1 MKTLYIYIILM
12 LLLPFFSE
20 SNIYAQK
27 RSKQYSEIKAK
38 VVDKEGN
45 PIQSVRIT
53 VDEGIFESSTD
64 KQGKFSL
71 KVTDNST
78 LVFDVPGFEPQYL
91 GVSVI
96 KQNPVVVMEKSIP
109 YGGVKDEVELPFRKT
124 IAREIVGAT
133 STIDEDAIS
142 SSNQMN
148 VLNILSGK
156 APGLNVS
163 QVPTEPGRSATV
175 LNIRGLSRSATDNAP
190 LIIID
195 GIERPLE
202 DLTPE
207 EIESITVLKDAS
219 TTAIYGSRG
228 ATSKILYGPKAVN
241 GVLLVKTKRGIKY
254 KRDRQFNIE
263 FGAQTPVRMPE
274 YLNSADYA
282 TMYNQARINDG
293 LSPYYTQTDIDGYR
307 MGTNPVLYPDVD
319 FHKLCLNDHMSYRK
333 AIAQFRGGNESAQYY
348 VNATYAGYGGYE
360 AVGKNN
366 TSNKFNLRVNLDYK
380 VNDWLKAFVDI
391 AGQMEFYTTNY
402 MSADKLFSRL
412 SSHRPN
418 AYPIKFSDPGN
429 PGTEI
434 YGAMENANLSS
445 SRENIYA
452 EMALGGSKENTV
464 RKGQTNIGFDLSL
477 DRYVKGLSAKAYVTF
492 DVYNYLVVGKNE
504 NFSSYRPIF
513 NENSLI
519 GKELLTVEKKV
530 SDKSRIA
537 DQMYRNYGYF
547 GQLSYDR
554 TFQAKHQLKSDL
566 VIFQS
571 RRENLGSSQD
581 DVNRTFALRT
591 NYVYNKKWIAEL
603 DMAVMGSSRF
613 TKGNRYGYFPTVGVA
628 WIASEEKFLKDKEWL
643 DFLKI
648 KASTG
653 LLGTDNYF
661 DFFLF
666 ESRWNTSQSTHFG
679 PKLEEDVNTSTLVHV
694 GNPDLTWEKSF
705 EINIG
710 AEASFLNCLTADFNY
725 FNNYRYDIL
734 TPTTSFSSING
745 GELMYR
751 NYGSVR
757 NQGVELALEYSGNIG
772 KLHYSIGGNTIW
784 SKAVYEK
791 TDDMEGL
798 SSNRKKEGKP
808 VDTRFGLI
816 AEGLF
821 KSGDEIAAH
830 PVQDFGPVQIGD
842 VKYANINND
851 HHINENDMLPIG
863 NEYPRFQFGL
873 NINLA
878 YKGFE
883 LSLSG
888 SGMAQYDIYL
898 NNSYYWMREDQKYST
913 FVKNYFNPSTGEGK
927 FPRLTTQ
934 QNQNNYRSSSLWMRS
949 GNFFKLRDAMLSY
962 SLPQNITNKMTLKQV
977 KLFVRGSNLFTIS
990 SIKDLDPEYIDAGV
1004 TGYPFFRSFTGGINV
1019 VF

>member
-1 MKTLYIYIILM
+1 
-12 LLLPFFSE
+12 
-20 SNIYAQK
+20 
-27 RSKQYSEIKAK
+27 
-38 VVDKEGN
+38 
-45 PIQSVRIT
+45 
-53 VDEGIFESSTD
+53 
-64 KQGKFSL
+64 
-71 KVTDNST
+71 
-78 LVFDVPGFEPQYL
+78 
-91 GVSVI
+91 
-96 KQNPVVVMEKSIP
+96 MEKSIP

-207 EIESITVLKDAS
+207 EIESITVLKD
-219 TTAIYGSRG
+219 

>member
-64 KQGKFSL
+64 KQGEFSL

-207 EIESITVLKDAS
+207 EIESITVLKD
-219 TTAIYGSRG
+219 

-757 NQGVELALEYSGNIG
+757 NQGVELALEYSCNIG

>member
-207 EIESITVLKDAS
+207 EIESITVLKDA
-219 TTAIYGSRG
+219 
-228 ATSKILYGPKAVN
+228 TSKILYGPKAVN

-254 KRDRQFNIE
+254 KMDRQFNIE

>member
-1 MKTLYIYIILM
+1 M
-12 LLLPFFSE
+12 
-20 SNIYAQK
+20 
-27 RSKQYSEIKAK
+27 
-38 VVDKEGN
+38 
-45 PIQSVRIT
+45 
-53 VDEGIFESSTD
+53 
-64 KQGKFSL
+64 
-71 KVTDNST
+71 
-78 LVFDVPGFEPQYL
+78 
-91 GVSVI
+91 
-96 KQNPVVVMEKSIP
+96 
-109 YGGVKDEVELPFRKT
+109 
-124 IAREIVGAT
+124 
-133 STIDEDAIS
+133 
-142 SSNQMN
+142 
-148 VLNILSGK
+148 
-156 APGLNVS
+156 
-163 QVPTEPGRSATV
+163 
-175 LNIRGLSRSATDNAP
+175 
-190 LIIID
+190 
-195 GIERPLE
+195 
-202 DLTPE
+202 
-207 EIESITVLKDAS
+207 
-219 TTAIYGSRG
+219 
-228 ATSKILYGPKAVN
+228 
-241 GVLLVKTKRGIKY
+241 VKTKRGIKY

-888 SGMAQYDIYL
+888 SGMAQYNIYL

>member
-124 IAREIVGAT
+124 ISREIVGAT

-207 EIESITVLKDAS
+207 EIESITVLKD
-219 TTAIYGSRG
+219 

-348 VNATYAGYGGYE
+348 VNVTYAGYGGYE

-977 KLFVRGSNLFTIS
+977 KLFVRGSNLFTVS

>member
-207 EIESITVLKDAS
+207 EIESITVLKD
-219 TTAIYGSRG
+219 

-1019 VF
+1019 VFSWEK

>member
-207 EIESITVLKDAS
+207 EIESITVLKD
-219 TTAIYGSRG
+219 

-666 ESRWNTSQSTHFG
+666 ESRWTTSQSTHFG

>member
-207 EIESITVLKDAS
+207 EIESITVLKD
-219 TTAIYGSRG
+219 

-798 SSNRKKEGKP
+798 SSNRKKR
-808 VDTRFGLI
+808 VSRLI
-816 AEGLF
+816 L
-821 KSGDEIAAH
+821 
-830 PVQDFGPVQIGD
+830 V
-842 VKYANINND
+842 
-851 HHINENDMLPIG
+851 
-863 NEYPRFQFGL
+863 
-873 NINLA
+873 
-878 YKGFE
+878 
-883 LSLSG
+883 
-888 SGMAQYDIYL
+888 
-898 NNSYYWMREDQKYST
+898 
-913 FVKNYFNPSTGEGK
+913 
-927 FPRLTTQ
+927 
-934 QNQNNYRSSSLWMRS
+934 
-949 GNFFKLRDAMLSY
+949 
-962 SLPQNITNKMTLKQV
+962 
-977 KLFVRGSNLFTIS
+977 
-990 SIKDLDPEYIDAGV
+990 LD
-1004 TGYPFFRSFTGGINV
+1004 
-1019 VF
+1019 

>member
-207 EIESITVLKDAS
+207 EIESITVLKD
-219 TTAIYGSRG
+219 

-898 NNSYYWMREDQKYST
+898 NNSYI
-913 FVKNYFNPSTGEGK
+913 G
-927 FPRLTTQ
+927 
-934 QNQNNYRSSSLWMRS
+934 
-949 GNFFKLRDAMLSY
+949 
-962 SLPQNITNKMTLKQV
+962 
-977 KLFVRGSNLFTIS
+977 
-990 SIKDLDPEYIDAGV
+990 
-1004 TGYPFFRSFTGGINV
+1004 
-1019 VF
+1019 

>member
-207 EIESITVLKDAS
+207 EIESITVLKD
-219 TTAIYGSRG
+219 

-519 GKELLTVEKKV
+519 GKELLTVDKKV

>member
-207 EIESITVLKDAS
+207 EIESITVLKDA
-219 TTAIYGSRG
+219 
-228 ATSKILYGPKAVN
+228 TSKILYGPKAVN

-307 MGTNPVLYPDVD
+307 MGTNPVLYPDVE

>member
-207 EIESITVLKDAS
+207 EIESITVLKD
-219 TTAIYGSRG
+219 

-452 EMALGGSKENTV
+452 EMVLGGSKENTV

>member
-1 MKTLYIYIILM
+1 M

-124 IAREIVGAT
+124 ISREIVGAT

-207 EIESITVLKDAS
+207 EIESITVLKDA
-219 TTAIYGSRG
+219 
-228 ATSKILYGPKAVN
+228 TSKILYGPKAVN

-282 TMYNQARINDG
+282 TMYNRARINDG

-977 KLFVRGSNLFTIS
+977 KLFVRGSNLFTVS

>member
-1 MKTLYIYIILM
+1 M

-207 EIESITVLKDAS
+207 EIESITVLKD
-219 TTAIYGSRG
+219 

-913 FVKNYFNPSTGEGK
+913 FVKNYYPN
-927 FPRLTTQ
+927 
-934 QNQNNYRSSSLWMRS
+934 S
-949 GNFFKLRDAMLSY
+949 G
-962 SLPQNITNKMTLKQV
+962 
-977 KLFVRGSNLFTIS
+977 
-990 SIKDLDPEYIDAGV
+990 
-1004 TGYPFFRSFTGGINV
+1004 
-1019 VF
+1019 

>member
-124 IAREIVGAT
+124 ISREIVGAT

-207 EIESITVLKDAS
+207 EIESITVLKDA
-219 TTAIYGSRG
+219 
-228 ATSKILYGPKAVN
+228 TSKILYGPKAVN

-282 TMYNQARINDG
+282 TMYNRARINDG

-934 QNQNNYRSSSLWMRS
+934 QNQNY
-949 GNFFKLRDAMLSY
+949 LR
-962 SLPQNITNKMTLKQV
+962 T
-977 KLFVRGSNLFTIS
+977 
-990 SIKDLDPEYIDAGV
+990 
-1004 TGYPFFRSFTGGINV
+1004 
-1019 VF
+1019 

>member
-1 MKTLYIYIILM
+1 M

-64 KQGKFSL
+64 KQGEFSL

-207 EIESITVLKDAS
+207 EIESITVLKD
-219 TTAIYGSRG
+219 

-710 AEASFLNCLTADFNY
+710 AEASFLNCLTAYFNY

>member
-1 MKTLYIYIILM
+1 M
-12 LLLPFFSE
+12 
-20 SNIYAQK
+20 
-27 RSKQYSEIKAK
+27 
-38 VVDKEGN
+38 
-45 PIQSVRIT
+45 
-53 VDEGIFESSTD
+53 
-64 KQGKFSL
+64 

-207 EIESITVLKDAS
+207 EIESITVLKD
-219 TTAIYGSRG
+219 

-873 NINLA
+873 NINLV

>member
-12 LLLPFFSE
+12 LLLPFFPE

-207 EIESITVLKDAS
+207 EIESITVLKD
-219 TTAIYGSRG
+219 

>member
-1 MKTLYIYIILM
+1 M

-163 QVPTEPGRSATV
+163 QVPTESGRSATV

-207 EIESITVLKDAS
+207 EIESITVLKD
-219 TTAIYGSRG
+219 

>member
-207 EIESITVLKDAS
+207 EIESITVLKDA
-219 TTAIYGSRG
+219 
-228 ATSKILYGPKAVN
+228 TSKILYGPKAVN

-412 SSHRPN
+412 SSHKPN

>member
-124 IAREIVGAT
+124 ISREIVGAT

-207 EIESITVLKDAS
+207 EIESITVLKDA
-219 TTAIYGSRG
+219 
-228 ATSKILYGPKAVN
+228 TSKILYGPKAVN

-282 TMYNQARINDG
+282 TMYNRARINDG

-863 NEYPRFQFGL
+863 NKYPRFQFGL

-977 KLFVRGSNLFTIS
+977 KLFVRGSNLFTVS

>member
-1 MKTLYIYIILM
+1 M

-207 EIESITVLKDAS
+207 EIESITVLKD
-219 TTAIYGSRG
+219 

-830 PVQDFGPVQIGD
+830 PVQDF
-842 VKYANINND
+842 
-851 HHINENDMLPIG
+851 
-863 NEYPRFQFGL
+863 
-873 NINLA
+873 
-878 YKGFE
+878 
-883 LSLSG
+883 
-888 SGMAQYDIYL
+888 
-898 NNSYYWMREDQKYST
+898 
-913 FVKNYFNPSTGEGK
+913 
-927 FPRLTTQ
+927 
-934 QNQNNYRSSSLWMRS
+934 RSCTDW
-949 GNFFKLRDAMLSY
+949 
-962 SLPQNITNKMTLKQV
+962 
-977 KLFVRGSNLFTIS
+977 
-990 SIKDLDPEYIDAGV
+990 
-1004 TGYPFFRSFTGGINV
+1004 
-1019 VF
+1019 

>member
-78 LVFDVPGFEPQYL
+78 LVFDAPGFEPQYL

-207 EIESITVLKDAS
+207 EIESITVLKD
-219 TTAIYGSRG
+219 

-798 SSNRKKEGKP
+798 SSNRKKR
-808 VDTRFGLI
+808 VSRLI
-816 AEGLF
+816 L
-821 KSGDEIAAH
+821 
-830 PVQDFGPVQIGD
+830 V
-842 VKYANINND
+842 
-851 HHINENDMLPIG
+851 
-863 NEYPRFQFGL
+863 
-873 NINLA
+873 
-878 YKGFE
+878 
-883 LSLSG
+883 
-888 SGMAQYDIYL
+888 
-898 NNSYYWMREDQKYST
+898 
-913 FVKNYFNPSTGEGK
+913 
-927 FPRLTTQ
+927 
-934 QNQNNYRSSSLWMRS
+934 
-949 GNFFKLRDAMLSY
+949 
-962 SLPQNITNKMTLKQV
+962 
-977 KLFVRGSNLFTIS
+977 
-990 SIKDLDPEYIDAGV
+990 LD
-1004 TGYPFFRSFTGGINV
+1004 
-1019 VF
+1019 

>member
-207 EIESITVLKDAS
+207 EIESITVLKD
-219 TTAIYGSRG
+219 

-898 NNSYYWMREDQKYST
+898 NNSYA
-913 FVKNYFNPSTGEGK
+913 
-927 FPRLTTQ
+927 
-934 QNQNNYRSSSLWMRS
+934 SS
-949 GNFFKLRDAMLSY
+949 G
-962 SLPQNITNKMTLKQV
+962 
-977 KLFVRGSNLFTIS
+977 
-990 SIKDLDPEYIDAGV
+990 
-1004 TGYPFFRSFTGGINV
+1004 
-1019 VF
+1019 

>member
-1 MKTLYIYIILM
+1 
-12 LLLPFFSE
+12 
-20 SNIYAQK
+20 
-27 RSKQYSEIKAK
+27 
-38 VVDKEGN
+38 
-45 PIQSVRIT
+45 
-53 VDEGIFESSTD
+53 
-64 KQGKFSL
+64 
-71 KVTDNST
+71 
-78 LVFDVPGFEPQYL
+78 
-91 GVSVI
+91 
-96 KQNPVVVMEKSIP
+96 
-109 YGGVKDEVELPFRKT
+109 
-124 IAREIVGAT
+124 
-133 STIDEDAIS
+133 
-142 SSNQMN
+142 MN

-207 EIESITVLKDAS
+207 EIESITVLKD
-219 TTAIYGSRG
+219 

>member
-207 EIESITVLKDAS
+207 EIESITVLKD
-219 TTAIYGSRG
+219 

-613 TKGNRYGYFPTVGVA
+613 TKGNRYAYFPTVGVA

>member
-1 MKTLYIYIILM
+1 M

-207 EIESITVLKDAS
+207 EIESITVLKD
-219 TTAIYGSRG
+219 

-842 VKYANINND
+842 VKYAN
-851 HHINENDMLPIG
+851 
-863 NEYPRFQFGL
+863 
-873 NINLA
+873 
-878 YKGFE
+878 K
-883 LSLSG
+883 
-888 SGMAQYDIYL
+888 
-898 NNSYYWMREDQKYST
+898 
-913 FVKNYFNPSTGEGK
+913 
-927 FPRLTTQ
+927 
-934 QNQNNYRSSSLWMRS
+934 
-949 GNFFKLRDAMLSY
+949 
-962 SLPQNITNKMTLKQV
+962 
-977 KLFVRGSNLFTIS
+977 
-990 SIKDLDPEYIDAGV
+990 
-1004 TGYPFFRSFTGGINV
+1004 
-1019 VF
+1019 

>member
-207 EIESITVLKDAS
+207 EIESITVLKD
-219 TTAIYGSRG
+219 

-772 KLHYSIGGNTIW
+772 KLHYLIGGNTIW

>member
-207 EIESITVLKDAS
+207 EIESITVLKDA
-219 TTAIYGSRG
+219 
-228 ATSKILYGPKAVN
+228 TSKILYGPKAVN

-307 MGTNPVLYPDVD
+307 MGTNPVLYPDID

>member
-207 EIESITVLKDAS
+207 EIESITVLKD
-219 TTAIYGSRG
+219 

-571 RRENLGSSQD
+571 RRENLGFSQD

>member
-207 EIESITVLKDAS
+207 EIESITVLKD
-219 TTAIYGSRG
+219 

-977 KLFVRGSNLFTIS
+977 KLFVRVSNLFTIS

>member
-207 EIESITVLKDAS
+207 EIESITVLKD
-219 TTAIYGSRG
+219 

-842 VKYANINND
+842 VKYANI
-851 HHINENDMLPIG
+851 IMIIIL
-863 NEYPRFQFGL
+863 
-873 NINLA
+873 
-878 YKGFE
+878 
-883 LSLSG
+883 
-888 SGMAQYDIYL
+888 
-898 NNSYYWMREDQKYST
+898 MR
-913 FVKNYFNPSTGEGK
+913 
-927 FPRLTTQ
+927 
-934 QNQNNYRSSSLWMRS
+934 
-949 GNFFKLRDAMLSY
+949 
-962 SLPQNITNKMTLKQV
+962 
-977 KLFVRGSNLFTIS
+977 TICCQ
-990 SIKDLDPEYIDAGV
+990 
-1004 TGYPFFRSFTGGINV
+1004 
-1019 VF
+1019 

>member
-71 KVTDNST
+71 KVTDNTT

-207 EIESITVLKDAS
+207 EIESITVLKD
-219 TTAIYGSRG
+219 

-913 FVKNYFNPSTGEGK
+913 FVKNYFNLSTGEGK

>member
-1 MKTLYIYIILM
+1 M

-207 EIESITVLKDAS
+207 EIESITVLKD
-219 TTAIYGSRG
+219 

-661 DFFLF
+661 NFFLF

>member
-163 QVPTEPGRSATV
+163 QVPTESGRSATV

-207 EIESITVLKDAS
+207 EIESITVLKD
-219 TTAIYGSRG
+219 

>member
-64 KQGKFSL
+64 KQGEFSL

-207 EIESITVLKDAS
+207 EIESITVLKD
-219 TTAIYGSRG
+219 

-934 QNQNNYRSSSLWMRS
+934 QNQNNYRSSLWMRS

>member
-1 MKTLYIYIILM
+1 M
-12 LLLPFFSE
+12 
-20 SNIYAQK
+20 
-27 RSKQYSEIKAK
+27 
-38 VVDKEGN
+38 
-45 PIQSVRIT
+45 
-53 VDEGIFESSTD
+53 
-64 KQGKFSL
+64 
-71 KVTDNST
+71 
-78 LVFDVPGFEPQYL
+78 
-91 GVSVI
+91 
-96 KQNPVVVMEKSIP
+96 
-109 YGGVKDEVELPFRKT
+109 
-124 IAREIVGAT
+124 
-133 STIDEDAIS
+133 
-142 SSNQMN
+142 
-148 VLNILSGK
+148 
-156 APGLNVS
+156 
-163 QVPTEPGRSATV
+163 
-175 LNIRGLSRSATDNAP
+175 
-190 LIIID
+190 
-195 GIERPLE
+195 
-202 DLTPE
+202 TPE
-207 EIESITVLKDAS
+207 EIESITVLKD
-219 TTAIYGSRG
+219 

-842 VKYANINND
+842 VKYANIHHD

>member
-207 EIESITVLKDAS
+207 EIESITVLKD
-219 TTAIYGSRG
+219 

-934 QNQNNYRSSSLWMRS
+934 QNQNNYRSSSLFS
-949 GNFFKLRDAMLSY
+949 NYAM
-962 SLPQNITNKMTLKQV
+962 QC
-977 KLFVRGSNLFTIS
+977 
-990 SIKDLDPEYIDAGV
+990 
-1004 TGYPFFRSFTGGINV
+1004 
-1019 VF
+1019 